1 MEQRETRIARD
12 WGKMKFGLVL
22 DCAEAAGQA
31 VWAYLEALGISPA
44 EVIASC
50 GAYLGREP
58 KPAFLAERD
67 GRYVFYAPERSDIG
81 YDSFL
86 AYGGEAAEGPLR
98 WPEGDRL
105 RDNRLCV
112 MVSFLRRCG
121 CERVIAALDRRL
133 MGNPPQHCRMIL
145 LPPGLCR
152 EETIKFLHAAEQ
164 NLLPM
169 LLLE

>member
-1 MEQRETRIARD
+1 MEQRETRIVRD

-31 VWAYLEALGISPA
+31 VWAYLEALGLSPA

-50 GAYLGREP
+50 GVYLDREP

-86 AYGGEAAEGPLR
+86 AYGSETAERPLR

-105 RDNRLCV
+105 RDNRLRV
-112 MVSFLRRCG
+112 MSSFLRRCG
-121 CERVIAALDRRL
+121 CETVIAALDRGPMNDPLR
-133 MGNPPQHCRMIL
+133 GCRVIL
-145 LPPGLCR
+145 LPSGASG
-152 EETIKFLHAAEQ
+152 EDTAKFLHAAEQ

-169 LLLE
+169 LLFG

>member
-1 MEQRETRIARD
+1 MKQRETRIARD

-86 AYGGEAAEGPLR
+86 AYGGRQPEKPLR
-98 WPEGDRL
+98 RPGEDR
-105 RDNRLCV
+105 RRHDRLCV

-121 CERVIAALDRRL
+121 CETVIAALERRPMNDL
-133 MGNPPQHCRMIL
+133 PQSCRVIL
-145 LPPGLCR
+145 LPAGAGR
-152 EETIKFLHAAEQ
+152 EETAKFLNAAEQ

-169 LLLE
+169 LLFG